1 MAGGLL
7 RRDGTA
13 ATERATERR
22 ETASALPEAAWAAI
36 RDEVVEGLPED
47 WGTRVATDSALRREV
62 EERIRAAVDRVVRQQ
77 PGVSRAAALAEAR
90 DELLGFGPLQR
101 LLSDPEIT
109 EIMVNGP
116 GRVRVERAGGRL
128 EWTDVRFR
136 SDDHLRAVVRKILS
150 PLGREL
156 TESSPLADG
165 RLPDGARVSVVGP
178 PLALRGI
185 SVNIRRFPQA
195 YSVGDLVQLSSMSQE
210 VADLLA
216 VAVRARANIVVS
228 GGTSSGKTT
237 LLNALS
243 SFADEDEHIVTIEDA
258 AELQLRQPDVVAL
271 EARQPNMEG
280 VGAIPLRRLVSQAL
294 RMRPDRI
301 LVGEVRGGE
310 ALDML
315 QAMNTGHEGSL
326 TTVHANSASDA
337 IERLTTLTLM
347 ADSGLSEAA
356 IRRQIAS
363 AIEVIVQVARS
374 VDGRRRVT
382 EVAEVVGLVDGEV
395 VVKPIVRWDGA
406 AWRPTGHRPER
417 LLAKFER
424 AGVDAPALLLKGKE
438 AAD

>member
-7 RRDGTA
+7 RRDGA
-13 ATERATERR
+13 AGIERATERR
-22 ETASALPEAAWAAI
+22 ETASALPEAAWTAI

-62 EERIRAAVDRVVRQQ
+62 EERIRAAVDRVVRQY
-77 PGVSRAAALAEAR
+77 PGVSRPAALAEAR
-90 DELLGFGPLQR
+90 DELLGYGPLQS
-101 LLSDPEIT
+101 LLADPEIT
-109 EIMVNGP
+109 EIMVNGAH
-116 GRVRVERAGGRL
+116 RVRVERAGGRL
-128 EWTDVRFR
+128 AWTDVRFR
-136 SDDHLRAVVRKILS
+136 SDDHLRAVLRKILS

-156 TESSPLADG
+156 TEASPIVDG
-165 RLPDGARVSVVGP
+165 RLPDGARVSIVGP

-185 SVNIRRFPQA
+185 AVNIRRFPQA
-195 YSVGDLVQLSSMSQE
+195 YTIADLVEMGSLDKQ

-216 VAVRARANIVVS
+216 SAVRARANIAVS

-243 SFADEDEHIVTIEDA
+243 GFAGEEEHIVTIEDA
-258 AELQLRQPDVVAL
+258 AELQLRQPDVVSL
-271 EARQPNMEG
+271 EARQANAEG
-280 VGAIPLRRLVSQAL
+280 VGAIPLRRLVSQSL

-301 LVGEVRGGE
+301 IVGEVRGGE

-337 IERLTTLTLM
+337 IERLVTLTLM

-363 AIEVIVQVARS
+363 AIEVVVQVSRS
-374 VDGRRRVT
+374 VDGTRRVT
-382 EVAEVVGLVDGEV
+382 EVAEVAGLVNGEV
-395 VVKPIVRWDGA
+395 VVEPIVRWDGTG
-406 AWRPTGHRPER
+406 WTPTGHRPER
-417 LLAKFER
+417 LLEKMRR
-424 AGVDAPALLLKGKE
+424 AGVTPPALLIGRGE